1 MSEEQRKANWKI
13 RDLVT
18 DHKTGKLRETAL
30 WSNVG
35 KAAMKWAFI
44 YTVYQQKANFNE
56 LLWLAYGSI
65 VVAHELTS
73 RYFNQKQQLLDKDSN
88 AQPTRAI

>member
-1 MSEEQRKANWKI
+1 MTGWHI

-18 DHKTGKLRETAL
+18 DHQTGKLRETAV
-30 WSNVG
+30 WSNIG
-35 KAAMKWAFI
+35 KAAMTWGFV

-65 VVAHELTS
+65 VILHELS
-73 RYFNQKQQLLDKDSN
+73 ARYFNQKQQTLDK
-88 AQPTRAI
+88 AP

>member
-1 MSEEQRKANWKI
+1 MTWHF

-18 DHKTGKLRETAL
+18 DHQTGRLRETAL

-35 KAAMKWAFI
+35 KAAMTWAFI
-44 YTVYQQKANFNE
+44 YTVYYGKGSFSE
-56 LLWLAYGSI
+56 LLWVAYGSI

-73 RYFNQKQQLLDKDSN
+73 RYFNQKQQTMDKPPNEPS
-88 AQPTRAI
+88 PHKP